1 MSKLNHIKSSLAN
14 KTPPD
19 QKIYKTSNPVFLT
32 SWDKKNMEFEI
43 AMLENDILTNKY
55 YLEELA

>member
-1 MSKLNHIKSSLAN
+1 MKSSLAN

-43 AMLENDILTNKY
+43 AMLENDILIDKY
-55 YLEELA
+55 YLDELA